1 MRAGAVE
8 LMVFG
13 GNMGVVEMAGLLRA
27 VGSMSPGIL
36 GVAPLCGLYS
46 ATCKEIKGP

>member
-1 MRAGAVE
+1 VE
-8 LMVFG
+8 LMGFG

-36 GVAPLCGLYS
+36 GVAPLRGLYS
-46 ATCKEIKGP
+46 ATCKEIKSP